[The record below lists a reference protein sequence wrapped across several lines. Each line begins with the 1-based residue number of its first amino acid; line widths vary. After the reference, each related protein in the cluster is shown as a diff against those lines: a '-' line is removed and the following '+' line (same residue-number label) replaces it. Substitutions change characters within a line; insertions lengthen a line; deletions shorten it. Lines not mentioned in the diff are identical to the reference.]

1 MSLFFLSDGDTSRRG
16 RGSGGGGEV
25 SATNQ
30 LFAKLARV
38 VSPSPI
44 KRGGDRGGDACRQS
58 GQKINKLHASS
69 PFTSRMHL
77 TNRIS
82 KLKNCFLFEGIQI
95 HKVKA
100 ATAQMP
106 SLPHECGL
114 SSLF

>member
-44 KRGGDRGGDACRQS
+44 GGGSGG
-58 GQKINKLHASS
+58 
-69 PFTSRMHL
+69 
-77 TNRIS
+77 
-82 KLKNCFLFEGIQI
+82 
-95 HKVKA
+95 
-100 ATAQMP
+100 ATDVAD
-106 SLPHECGL
+106 
-114 SSLF
+114 